1 MLYFMDTLNSR
12 NQKLRPSASSKHLFR
27 LLSMVVLTSVLAGP
41 SAADVVSVT
50 DGKVTL
56 LRSILVNT
64 TWPKENEIEYF
75 ILGLYGKD
83 RQLSRALRQEL
94 GDFQVRGK
102 PVKVLVYDS
111 LIRAR
116 VAHVLVLTPSESSRL
131 GGINKALEKSQT
143 LIVSDAANDQDLIM
157 VNFTHPDKTR
167 LSFELNRSNIIEAG
181 LTLSKDMLLFGGSKL
196 DVAAIY
202 EETEAK
208 LERANAV
215 ANEQQRLLEDQR
227 STIES
232 QQNEVESNRQE
243 LSLLEQQ
250 LAGIQNTLAESESR
264 LAKNSAAL
272 IEKENIL
279 AEKEAYIES
288 YSQKI
293 ERNLLRLEDQQ
304 RAIAEHERQISE
316 QDKVLMKQV
325 STIENQ
331 RFILI
336 AAAVILLLVVS
347 LIIVIFRGYRSK
359 HRLALQL
366 EGKSLELGVANEKL
380 VQVTEAK
387 SRFLSAMSHEIRTPM
402 NGVIGMAELLEGTDL
417 SSQQREYVSLIIKS
431 ADTLL
436 GLIND
441 ILDFSKIEAGRLD
454 LESIPFNLRDI
465 LGDTLQTLALRA
477 NEKKIE
483 LTFHI
488 PPNIPDRL
496 IGDPLR
502 LRQILVNLIGNAI
515 KFTESGEVAVDLSLK
530 SSSEDRTELIFEVR
544 DTGIGITESQQS
556 KIFKAFD
563 QADTS
568 TTRQFGGTGLGLAIA
583 RQLTE
588 MMGGS
593 MAVESK
599 IGEGSTFS
607 FSANFSLPDEPE
619 PVSLEPEELKGLR
632 ALVVDD
638 NSTNRMILEELLLNW
653 GMSVCVVDSGEK
665 ALTAMDQARQDGNSF
680 SLALLDVMMP
690 NMDGFELAARI
701 RQRPDQVETR
711 ILMLTSAGRSNTEK
725 ISQRLDVSR
734 VLLKPVKQSDLQR
747 AITDSLGVTTATDQ
761 SSRTDSSVA
770 AEKARKVLLVEDNP
784 VNLKVA
790 MELLRKRGHSIEIAR
805 NGAEAVS
812 ATAKQEFD
820 VVLMDVHMPVMDG
833 LSATRIIRER
843 ERSEGHHV
851 PIIALTAGATVEDRE
866 NSIAAGMNNFLSKP
880 FRSEELFHAVESTVS
895 DPLEEVDQKATSVN
909 APGTGNEPCLDWRG
923 ALRNLE
929 GDEMF
934 LLELSE
940 MFLSQYPALMD
951 AVTTAASNEDGDE
964 LRKAAHSLKGSALV
978 IGGQATAAVALS
990 LENAGSDEN
999 FAEAAALVRSLQGHL
1014 AELKVALLTELGK
1027 LKAESP

>member
-1 MLYFMDTLNSR
+1 MLYFIDTVNLS
-12 NQKLRPSASSKHLFR
+12 NQKLCRQASFKYLVF
-27 LLSMVVLTSVLAGP
+27 LLWIVVLAAVLAGP
-41 SAADVVSVT
+41 SAANVVSVT

-64 TWPKENEIEYF
+64 TWPEEENIEYF

-83 RQLSRALRQEL
+83 RQLTRALRQEL
-94 GDFQVRGK
+94 KDFQVRGK

-111 LIRAR
+111 LKRAR
-116 VAHVLVLTPSESSRL
+116 IAQVLVLTPTESSRL
-131 GGINKALEKSQT
+131 RGISKALEKSQT
-143 LIVSDAANDQDLIM
+143 LIVTDGADDANLIM

-167 LSFELNRSNIIEAG
+167 LSFELNRSNIIDAG

-208 LERANAV
+208 LERATAV
-215 ANEQQRLLEDQR
+215 ANKQQQLLDDQKN
-227 STIES
+227 TIES
-232 QQNEVESNRQE
+232 QQREVESNRQE

-250 LAGIQNTLAESESR
+250 LTGIQSTLEESEGRLAE
-264 LAKNSAAL
+264 NSAAL
-272 IEKENIL
+272 IEKEKIL
-279 AEKEAYIES
+279 AEKEAFIES
-288 YSQKI
+288 YSQRI
-293 ERNLLRLEDQQ
+293 ERNLRRLEDQE
-304 RAIAEHERQISE
+304 RSIAEHEQQISQ
-316 QDKVLMKQV
+316 QDQVLMKQV

-336 AAAVILLLVVS
+336 AAAVILLLVVT
-347 LIIVIFRGYRSK
+347 LIIIIFRGYRSK

-402 NGVIGMAELLEGTDL
+402 NGVIGMAELLEGTEL
-417 SSQQREYVSLIIKS
+417 SNQQSEYVSLIIKS

-454 LESIPFNLRDI
+454 LESIAFNLRDI

-477 NEKKIE
+477 NEKKLE

-502 LRQILVNLIGNAI
+502 LRQILVNLVGNAI
-515 KFTESGEVAVDLSLK
+515 KFTESGEVAVDLLLQ
-530 SSSEDRTELIFEVR
+530 SSTDDRVDLLFEVR

-556 KIFKAFD
+556 KVFKAFD
-563 QADTS
+563 QADSS
-568 TTRQFGGTGLGLAIA
+568 TTRQFGGTGLGLSIA
-583 RQLTE
+583 RQLAE

-593 MAVESK
+593 MTVSSK
-599 IGEGSTFS
+599 LGEGSKFS
-607 FSANFSLPDEPE
+607 FSAHFHLSDEPQ
-619 PVSLEPEELKGLR
+619 PVSLDPGALKGLR

-638 NSTNRMILEELLLNW
+638 NSTNRMILEELLINW
-653 GMSVCVVDSGEK
+653 GLSVCAVDGGEK
-665 ALTAMDQARQDGNSF
+665 ALNEIDQAKQNGDSF
-680 SLALLDVMMP
+680 SIALLDVMMP
-690 NMDGFELAARI
+690 NMDGFEVAARI
-701 RQRPDQVETR
+701 RQRPEQAETR
-711 ILMLTSAGRSNTEK
+711 ILMLTSAGRSNTEE
-725 ISQRLDVSR
+725 ICQRLDISR

-747 AITDSLGVTTATDQ
+747 AITDSLGVTTAAGQ
-761 SSRTDSSVA
+761 SNRAEQAVSA
-770 AEKARKVLLVEDNP
+770 AQVRRILLVEDNP

-790 MELLRKRGHSIEIAR
+790 MELLRNRGHSIEVAR

-812 ATAKQEFD
+812 ATAKQTFD

-833 LSATRIIRER
+833 LSATRIIRDR
-843 ERSEGHHV
+843 ERAEGKHV

-866 NSIAAGMNNFLSKP
+866 NSIAAGMNDFVSKP
-880 FRSEELFHAVESTVS
+880 FRSEELFQAVENTSS
-895 DPLEEVDQKATSVN
+895 DWQEETKPAAASNEVVN
-909 APGTGNEPCLDWRG
+909 AGSDNCLDWQG

-929 GDEMF
+929 GDEEF
-934 LLELSE
+934 LAELSG
-940 MFLSQYPALMD
+940 MFLSQYPGLMD
-951 AVTTAASNEDGDE
+951 AVLEAVSNEDADE

-978 IGGQATAAVALS
+978 IGGQATASVALA
-990 LENAGSDEN
+990 LENAGVNEDFS
-999 FAEAAALVRSLQGHL
+999 EAKALMHGLQGHL
-1014 AELKVALLTELGK
+1014 AELKVALLAELGK
-1027 LKAESP
+1027 VKA

>member
-1 MLYFMDTLNSR
+1 MLYFIDTVNLS
-12 NQKLRPSASSKHLFR
+12 NQKLCRQASFKYLVF
-27 LLSMVVLTSVLAGP
+27 LLWIVVLAAVLAGP
-41 SAADVVSVT
+41 SAANVVSVT

-64 TWPKENEIEYF
+64 TWPEEEDIEYF

-83 RQLSRALRQEL
+83 RQLTRALRQEL
-94 GDFQVRGK
+94 KDFQVRGK

-111 LIRAR
+111 LKRAR
-116 VAHVLVLTPSESSRL
+116 IAQVLVLTPTESSRL
-131 GGINKALEKSQT
+131 RGISKALEKSQT
-143 LIVSDAANDQDLIM
+143 LIVTDGADDANLIM

-167 LSFELNRSNIIEAG
+167 LSFELNRSNIIDAG

-208 LERANAV
+208 LERATAV
-215 ANEQQRLLEDQR
+215 ANKQQQLLDDQKN
-227 STIES
+227 TIES
-232 QQNEVESNRQE
+232 QQREVESNRQE

-250 LAGIQNTLAESESR
+250 LTGIQSTLEESEGRLAE
-264 LAKNSAAL
+264 NSAAL
-272 IEKENIL
+272 IEKEKIL
-279 AEKEAYIES
+279 AEKEAFIES
-288 YSQKI
+288 YSQRI
-293 ERNLLRLEDQQ
+293 ERNLRRLEDQE
-304 RAIAEHERQISE
+304 RSIAEHEQQISQ
-316 QDKVLMKQV
+316 QDQVLMKQV

-336 AAAVILLLVVS
+336 AAAVILLLVVT
-347 LIIVIFRGYRSK
+347 LIIIIFRGYRSK

-402 NGVIGMAELLEGTDL
+402 NGVIGMAELLEGTEL
-417 SSQQREYVSLIIKS
+417 SNQQSEYVSLIIKS

-454 LESIPFNLRDI
+454 LESIAFNLRDI

-477 NEKKIE
+477 NEKKLE

-502 LRQILVNLIGNAI
+502 LRQILVNLVGNAI
-515 KFTESGEVAVDLSLK
+515 KFTESGEVAVDLLLQ
-530 SSSEDRTELIFEVR
+530 SSTDDRVDLLFEVR

-556 KIFKAFD
+556 KVFKAFD
-563 QADTS
+563 QADSS
-568 TTRQFGGTGLGLAIA
+568 TTRQFGGTGLGLSIA
-583 RQLTE
+583 RQLAE

-593 MAVESK
+593 MTVSSK
-599 IGEGSTFS
+599 LGEGSKFS
-607 FSANFSLPDEPE
+607 FSAHFHLSDEPQ
-619 PVSLEPEELKGLR
+619 PVSLDPGALKGLR

-638 NSTNRMILEELLLNW
+638 NSTNRMILEELLINW
-653 GMSVCVVDSGEK
+653 GLSVCAVDGGEK
-665 ALTAMDQARQDGNSF
+665 ALNEIDQAKQNGDSF
-680 SLALLDVMMP
+680 SIALLDVMMP
-690 NMDGFELAARI
+690 NMDGFEVAARI
-701 RQRPDQVETR
+701 RQRPEQAETR
-711 ILMLTSAGRSNTEK
+711 ILMLTSAGRSNTEE
-725 ISQRLDVSR
+725 ICQRLDISR

-747 AITDSLGVTTATDQ
+747 AITDSLGVTTAAGQ
-761 SSRTDSSVA
+761 SNRAEQAVSA
-770 AEKARKVLLVEDNP
+770 AQVRRILLVEDNP

-790 MELLRKRGHSIEIAR
+790 MELLRNRGHSIEVAR

-812 ATAKQEFD
+812 ATAKQTFD

-833 LSATRIIRER
+833 LSATRIIRDR
-843 ERSEGHHV
+843 ERAEGKHV

-866 NSIAAGMNNFLSKP
+866 NSIAAGMNDFVSKP
-880 FRSEELFHAVESTVS
+880 FRSEELFQAVENTSS
-895 DPLEEVDQKATSVN
+895 DWQEETKPAAASNEVVN
-909 APGTGNEPCLDWRG
+909 AGSDNCLDWQG

-929 GDEMF
+929 GDEEF
-934 LLELSE
+934 LAELSG
-940 MFLSQYPALMD
+940 MFLSQYPGLMD
-951 AVTTAASNEDGDE
+951 AVLEAVSNEDADE

-978 IGGQATAAVALS
+978 IGGQATASVALA
-990 LENAGSDEN
+990 LENAGVNEDFS
-999 FAEAAALVRSLQGHL
+999 EAKALMHGLQGHL
-1014 AELKVALLTELGK
+1014 AELKVALLAELGK
-1027 LKAESP
+1027 VKA